1 MVKRFLVIY
10 IAAIVVWLC
19 ACSSVGSTVRIS
31 PENIEFDVPMNGNTK
46 VEFTVY
52 DFSGDLA
59 IHLEDM
65 GLMRVYPETVHI
77 TASTEGTPVELT
89 IYGEPS

>member
-1 MVKRFLVIY
+1 MKRFLAIFIV
-10 IAAIVVWLC
+10 AIVVLLC
-19 ACSSVGSTVRIS
+19 ACSSANPTVRIS
-31 PENIEFDVPMNGNTK
+31 PENIEFDVPMDGNTK

-59 IHLEDM
+59 IYLEDM

-77 TASTEGTPVELT
+77 TALTEGTPVVLT

>member
-1 MVKRFLVIY
+1 MKRFLAIF
-10 IAAIVVWLC
+10 IAAIVVLLC
-19 ACSSVGSTVRIS
+19 ACFSVGPTARIS
-31 PENIEFDVPMNGNTK
+31 PENIEFDVPMDGSTK

-59 IHLEDM
+59 IYLEDM

-77 TASTEGTPVELT
+77 TASAEGTPVVLT
-89 IYGEPS
+89 FYGEPS